1 MAVATTYSD
10 IGQRTTVWA
19 EGKMLEHA
27 EPILVLDKF
36 GDTKPLPKNKADTIT
51 FRRPVPYGVT
61 TTQLVEG
68 VTPAPKSISYEDV
81 SVQMGQ
87 YGDLFELSDRVA
99 DMSEDPVLSN
109 ATMLLG
115 EQAAETKELVTWGV
129 IRAGTNVF
137 YSGTASPSARSGVN
151 DTITLNLQRAVV
163 RSLHNQRA
171 KQITSMVG
179 ASPKYGTEA
188 VSAGF
193 VAFGHTDL
201 EQDIRDMDGFVPVE
215 RYGNPGSAL
224 SPYECGKVESVR
236 YILSPVLQPFIDSG
250 SATLNGMVSTGG
262 SNVDV
267 YPVVFIAK
275 NSYGHVPLKGAGSMN
290 PVVINPGRPSPSD
303 PLGQRG
309 YVGWKMY
316 YACLILNESWIQRVE
331 CGVTDLT

>member
-1 MAVATTYSD
+1 MTVATTYSD

-51 FRRPVPYGVT
+51 FRRPVPYTVT
-61 TTQLVEG
+61 TSQLVEG
-68 VTPAPKSISYEDV
+68 VTPAPKSITYVDV

-87 YGDLFELSDRVA
+87 YGELFEISDKVA
-99 DMSEDPVLSN
+99 DMSEDPVLAN

-115 EQAAETKELVTWGV
+115 EQAAETKEVILWGV
-129 IRAGTNVF
+129 LRAGTNVF

-151 DTITLNLQRAVV
+151 DTLTLNLQRAVV
-163 RSLHNQRA
+163 RSLNAQRA
-171 KQITSMVG
+171 KKITSMVG
-179 ASPKYGTEA
+179 ASPKFGTEPVA
-188 VSAGF
+188 ASY

-201 EQDIRDMDGFVPVE
+201 EQDIRDMDGFTPTE
-215 RYGNPGSAL
+215 KYGNVSPI
-224 SPYECGKVESVR
+224 SPYELGKVETVR
-236 YILSPVLQPFIDSG
+236 YILSPVLAPFTDSG

-267 YPVVFIAK
+267 YPIVYIAK
-275 NSYGHVPLKGAGSMN
+275 NAYGTVPLKGAGSMN
-290 PVVINPGRPSPSD
+290 PVVINPGRPSPAD

-309 YVGWKMY
+309 YVGWKFY
-316 YACLILNESWIQRVE
+316 YAALILNEAWMARVE
-331 CGVTDLT
+331 VGVTDLA

>member
-1 MAVATTYSD
+1 MTVATTYSD

-51 FRRPVPYGVT
+51 FRRPVPYTVT
-61 TTQLVEG
+61 TSQLVEG

-87 YGDLFELSDRVA
+87 YGDLFEISDRVA
-99 DMSEDPVLSN
+99 DMSEDPVLAN

-115 EQAAETKELVTWGV
+115 EQAAETKELILWGV
-129 IRAGTNVF
+129 LRAGTNAF
-137 YSGTASPSARSGVN
+137 YSGTASPTARTGVN

-163 RSLHNQRA
+163 RSLNSQRA
-171 KQITSMVG
+171 KKITSVVS
-179 ASPKYGTEA
+179 ASPRYATEA
-188 VSAGF
+188 VAPSY

-215 RYGNPGSAL
+215 KYGNFNPI
-224 SPYECGKVESVR
+224 SPYEVGKVETVR
-236 YILSPVLQPFIDSG
+236 YILSPVLAPFADSG
-250 SATLNGMVSTGG
+250 SATLNGMVTTSG

-267 YPVVFIAK
+267 YPVVYISK
-275 NSYGHVPLKGAGSMN
+275 NCYGTVPLKGAGSMS

-316 YACLILNESWIQRVE
+316 YAALILNQAWISRVE
-331 CGVTDLT
+331 VGVTDLT

>member
-1 MAVATTYSD
+1 MTVATTYSD
-10 IGQRTTVWA
+10 ISQRTTVWA

-51 FRRPVPYGVT
+51 FRRPVPYTVSM
-61 TTQLVEG
+61 TQLVEG

-99 DMSEDPVLSN
+99 DMNEDPVLAN
-109 ATMLLG
+109 ASMLLG
-115 EQAAETKELVTWGV
+115 EQAAETKELILWGV
-129 IRAGTNVF
+129 LRAGTSVF
-137 YSGTASPSARSGVN
+137 YSGTGTPTARSAVN
-151 DTITLNLQRAVV
+151 DTLTLNLQRAVV
-163 RSLHNQRA
+163 RSLNNQRA
-171 KQITSMVG
+171 KKITNMVG
-179 ASPKYGTEA
+179 PSPKYATEA
-188 VSAGF
+188 VAASY

-201 EQDIRDMDGFVPVE
+201 EQDIRDMNGFVPVE
-215 RYGNPGSAL
+215 KYGNFSPI
-224 SPYECGKVESVR
+224 SPYEIGKVETVR
-236 YILSPVLQPFIDSG
+236 YILSPVLAPFTDAG
-250 SATLNGMVSTGG
+250 SATLNGCVSTGG

-275 NSYGHVPLKGAGSMN
+275 NAYGHVPLKGAGSMN
-290 PVVINPGRPSPSD
+290 PVVINPGRPSKDD

-316 YACLILNESWIQRVE
+316 YAAVILNESWMSRVE
-331 CGVTDLT
+331 VGATDLT